1 MKSFALIKSSCVFIL
16 RPRMDYFGIPTK
28 LRFENQH
35 TPARTLKGLPAVIP
49 TKLRFEN
56 QQKKTHFSKKQK
68 QAMFFS
74 LLRFQHLVDLFVT
87 AEGFKPPTLRA
98 EI

>member
-1 MKSFALIKSSCVFIL
+1 
-16 RPRMDYFGIPTK
+16 MDYLSMIPTA
-28 LRFENQH
+28 LR
-35 TPARTLKGLPAVIP
+35 A
-49 TKLRFEN
+49 EN
-56 QQKKTHFSKKQK
+56 QQKRTSPTKKQK

-74 LLRFQHLVDLFVT
+74 LLRSQLFVDLFVT